1 MKSSTEAQSP
11 AADPAI
17 GALSGDPAAT
27 IPAQASGL
35 AGWLQEPQERSA
47 TGHRAASPMGQISWA
62 VFEWARNP
70 YVLLVTIYLFAPY
83 FSRTVV
89 GDPVRGQAI
98 WGTIA
103 AVAARTHS
111 TLLMRDIDLDR
122 LAQVVGIEVDRPSPM
137 L

>member
-1 MKSSTEAQSP
+1 MKSSTEAASP
-11 AADPAI
+11 ANDPAV

-70 YVLLVTIYLFAPY
+70 YVLLVTIYLFA
-83 FSRTVV
+83 R
-89 GDPVRGQAI
+89 
-98 WGTIA
+98 
-103 AVAARTHS
+103 
-111 TLLMRDIDLDR
+111 
-122 LAQVVGIEVDRPSPM
+122 
-137 L
+137 